1 MKNKPLLVLFCTLLL
16 DTISIGI
23 LIPVLPA
30 IFTDPTS
37 STFVLTGYSVS
48 AQFFLA
54 GAITAVFG
62 LMQFLASPI
71 LGELSDIY
79 GRKRLLTIGVA
90 VLAFSN
96 FLFGFGIEI
105 ASLTLLFAARTLA
118 GLAGANFA
126 IAQAAIVDVSKP
138 HERTKNFG
146 LIGAA
151 FGIGFI
157 LGPLLGGIIAATF
170 SHAAMPFV
178 FAGVLGLLNVV
189 FISLYLPET
198 RKMTAA
204 ARARFTIFKGLR
216 NIQAAFKD
224 KDAMPMYMTSFLYMC
239 GFAFFTSFIGI
250 LLAVNH
256 GYSEAGIG
264 SFFAAFGVCIT
275 FTQLVIL
282 PQIAKRFGER
292 SILLVGFPVVAAA
305 IFTFPFIDGN
315 LFLFLLIPLM
325 AVPQG
330 LAFANISSLVSK
342 SVSMDAQGAALGI
355 NSSLMALAQGI
366 IPLIAGIGTGVIG
379 LKSPFIAGGIIIMAA
394 WFILRNT
401 HRRAHAASV

>member
-1 MKNKPLLVLFCTLLL
+1 MKNRPLLVLFCTLLL
-16 DTISIGI
+16 DTISVGI

-37 STFVLTGYSVS
+37 PTFILFGYSVA
-48 AQFFLA
+48 AQYFLA

-62 LMQFLASPI
+62 LMQFLAAPL

-96 FLFGFGIEI
+96 ILFGFGIEI
-105 ASLTLLFAARTLA
+105 ASLAVLFIARILA
-118 GLAGANFA
+118 GIAGANFS

-138 HERTKNFG
+138 EERAKNFG

-157 LGPLLGGIIAATF
+157 LGPLLGGIIASTF
-170 SHAAMPFV
+170 SHAAAPFW
-178 FAGVLGLLNVV
+178 FAGMLGIMNVA
-189 FISLYLPET
+189 FIAIFLPET
-198 RKMTAA
+198 RKVSEEI
-204 ARARFTIFKGLR
+204 RAKFNIFKGFR
-216 NIQAAFKD
+216 NIHAAFKD
-224 KDAMPMYMTSFLYMC
+224 KDAMPVYLTSFLYMS

-256 GYSEAGIG
+256 GFSEAGIG
-264 SFFAAFGVCIT
+264 TFFAVVGISIAV
-275 FTQLVIL
+275 TQLVIL
-282 PQIAKRFGER
+282 PQISKRFAER
-292 SILLVGFPVVAAA
+292 KILLYGFPIVAATILA
-305 IFTFPFIDGN
+305 YPFVDGN
-315 LFLFLLIPLM
+315 FLLFLLIPVM

-342 SVSMDAQGAALGI
+342 SVSMDKQGAALGI
-355 NSSLMALAQGI
+355 NGSLMALAQGI
-366 IPLIAGIGTGVIG
+366 IPLVAGIGTGVIG
-379 LKSPFIAGGIIIMAA
+379 LTSPFVAGAVMIMIA
-394 WFILRNT
+394 WFILYRAR
-401 HRRAHAASV
+401 RRAYAAA